1 MLLGAGR
8 ARVDSVIDPA
18 VGVILHRKVGDQ
30 VEAGE
35 PLCTVLINDI
45 AARQAALTLIRDAY
59 TIGDALVTVPS
70 LIVERL

>member
-8 ARVDSVIDPA
+8 ARVDSKIDPA
-18 VGVILHRKVGDQ
+18 VGVILHKKVGDA

-35 PLCTVLINDI
+35 PLCTLLINDPT
-45 AARQAALTLIRDAY
+45 ARDDALALIRDAY
-59 TIGDALVTVPS
+59 TVGDGLVTIPP